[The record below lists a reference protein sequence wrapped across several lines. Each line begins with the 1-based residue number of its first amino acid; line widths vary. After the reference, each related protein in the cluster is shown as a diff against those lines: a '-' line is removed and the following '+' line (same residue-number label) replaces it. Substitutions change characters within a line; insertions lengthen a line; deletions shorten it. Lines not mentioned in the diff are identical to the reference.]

1 MLYRVSRLAPNQTT
15 DRVASTWRRLGSGLP
30 PESPDMVVVTSGDIS
45 LLDADILAGLVATHN
60 SPSAAVT
67 C

>member
-1 MLYRVSRLAPNQTT
+1 
-15 DRVASTWRRLGSGLP
+15 LGSGLP
-30 PESPDMVVVTSGDIS
+30 PESPDTVVVTSADIS